1 MPLSDSD
8 VKGSIKRLRL
18 EPFYHT
24 FTECGDFRQ
33 ILILQIKKAVRKRLL
48 IAFTDLFSL
57 LQDQRQ
63 IQIFSGNVNFRR
75 WIAEQQVSVH

>member
-18 EPFYHT
+18 ELFYHT

-33 ILILQIKKAVRKRLL
+33 ILILQIKKSCQKAASDSIHRSFF
-48 IAFTDLFSL
+48 ITSGSAADTDLF
-57 LQDQRQ
+57 
-63 IQIFSGNVNFRR
+63 G
-75 WIAEQQVSVH
+75 